1 MWMTLLL
8 MAVAI
13 GLEPFRIGMAVLML
27 NRPRPQLQLL
37 VFLCGGFVMGTT
49 VGVVV
54 LFVLRRHLMESNHF
68 TLPKVQLAIGALA
81 LAAALYLVLR
91 PAAADKEPGWMSK
104 LGAWAT
110 QTSSLW
116 VAAVAGLAI
125 ALPSVDFLAVLAVI
139 LASGHGAAVQV
150 AALMLFQVVAFMLVE
165 IPLVAYLVAPR
176 RTLAAMT
183 ALNEWVWSRRRRE
196 VAATL
201 GVLGAIL
208 VTVGLMTV

>member
-1 MWMTLLL
+1 MWITLLV

-13 GLEPFRIGMAVLML
+13 ALEPFRIGMAVLML

-54 LFVLRRHLMESNHF
+54 LFVLRQRLMESNHF

-91 PAAADKEPGWMSK
+91 PAAVDGEPSWMAK
-104 LGAWAT
+104 LGTWVT
-110 QTSSLW
+110 QTGSPW
-116 VAAVAGLAI
+116 VSAVAGLAI

-139 LASGHGAAVQV
+139 LASGSGAATQV
-150 AALMLFQVVAFMLVE
+150 AALMLFQVVAFLLVE
-165 IPLVAYLVAPR
+165 IPLIAYLVAPG

-183 ALNEWVWSRRRRE
+183 ALNEWVRSRRRRE

-201 GVLGAIL
+201 GVVGAIL
-208 VTVGLMTV
+208 VTVGLLTV

>member
-1 MWMTLLL
+1 MWITLLV

-49 VGVVV
+49 VGLVV
-54 LFVLRRHLMESNHF
+54 LFVLRQRLMESNHF
-68 TLPKVQLAIGALA
+68 TLPKVQLAIGAMA
-81 LAAALYLVLR
+81 LAAALYLVAR
-91 PAAADKEPGWMSK
+91 PAAADGDPNWMSK
-104 LGAWAT
+104 LGTWVT
-110 QTSSLW
+110 QTGSPW
-116 VAAVAGLAI
+116 VSAVAGLAI

-139 LASGHGAAVQV
+139 LASGTGAATQV

-165 IPLVAYLVAPR
+165 VPLIACLVAPR
-176 RTLAAMT
+176 RTLSAMT
-183 ALNEWVWSRRRRE
+183 ALNEWVRSRRRRE

-201 GVLGAIL
+201 GVVGAIL